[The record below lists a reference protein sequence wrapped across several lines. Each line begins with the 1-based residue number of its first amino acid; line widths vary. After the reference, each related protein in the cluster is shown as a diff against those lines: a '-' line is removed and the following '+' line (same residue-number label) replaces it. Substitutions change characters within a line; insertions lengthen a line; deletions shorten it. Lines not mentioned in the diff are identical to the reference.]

1 VCGRTAQE
9 HKKDLAAA
17 RPYRIA
23 IVGAASLLGKELT
36 EALADSPLA
45 ASDIVL
51 LDAEDAAGRLSSSG
65 EEVNL
70 IQKLDAD
77 ALSGL
82 DIVFFAGDPETA
94 RTYYVIAGQAN
105 ASVVD
110 LTYALEGEPE
120 AILRGLWG
128 GLVPQTAQPDLTT
141 PVVTSAHPAALMLS
155 LLTRRLRHR
164 LPIRTVMA
172 TFFEPAS
179 EHGQA
184 AMDELHQQT
193 VSLLSFQSLPRE
205 RYDAQI
211 AFNMLPSLG
220 DAGKVKLSAI
230 RQRILNHYG
239 RIAGAEAV
247 PLDVQLIQAP
257 VFHAYTAI
265 VFVELDQPA
274 TLATFEA
281 AVQGDRIDLV
291 GAESDP
297 PSNLSAAG
305 QPDLLLQ
312 VRSAGETDGGTRFAL
327 WMAAD
332 NLKVSAANAIACAN
346 ELRRVRPQ
354 GSIQ

>member
-1 VCGRTAQE
+1 
-9 HKKDLAAA
+9 LAAA

-82 DIVFFAGDPETA
+82 DIVFFAGDAETA
-94 RTYYVIAGQAN
+94 RAYSATANQAN
-105 ASVVD
+105 ACVVD
-110 LTYALEGEPE
+110 LTYALEGENG

-128 GLVPQTAQPDLTT
+128 GLIPQTAQPDLTT
-141 PVVTSAHPAALMLS
+141 PVVVSAHPVALMLS

-164 LPIRTVMA
+164 LPIRTVAA
-172 TFFEPAS
+172 TLFEPAS

-205 RYDAQI
+205 QYDAQI

-239 RIAGAEAV
+239 IIAGGEAV

-257 VFHAYTAI
+257 VFHGYTAI
-265 VFVELDQPA
+265 VFVELYQPV
-274 TLATFEA
+274 TLASFEP
-281 AVQGDRIDLV
+281 AVEGDRIDLV

-312 VRSAGETDGGTRFAL
+312 VRSCGETDWGTRFAL